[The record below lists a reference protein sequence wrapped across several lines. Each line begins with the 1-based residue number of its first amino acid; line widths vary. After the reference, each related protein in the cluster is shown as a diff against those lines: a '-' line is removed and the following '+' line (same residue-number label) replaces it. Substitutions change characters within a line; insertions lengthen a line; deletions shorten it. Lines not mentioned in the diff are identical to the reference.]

1 MKVSI
6 GHFFGKCLW
15 LFLFFCICLNGHVVN
30 GQTGPILY
38 FLHDMYEVTE
48 GDMNGETKANLTVCQ
63 APNTFQSSASF
74 AFSDGFALS
83 GSDYTATMGST
94 LLQANVSC
102 TDLQIDIT
110 SDNVA
115 EGTEEFTIQLQP
127 ALPARVAGF
136 NAAATV
142 TIYDD
147 DNMYTVNFRQISYS
161 VPEGMG
167 SVDLEVC
174 LSPQSPGSFGSV
186 TTFPGTAGV
195 GDADF
200 FPITSLELVFQSGF
214 PCTVVPVI
222 IFEDAIAEADE
233 SFTVRLTAVPPAQVQ
248 QGYNVATVTILD
260 DDTAPVNTAP
270 ELSGCPAGTVADFTT
285 TPSCNDAQDG
295 APVVTC
301 NPPAGSTFQAGMTTS
316 VSCSCTDSAGLS
328 SNCMFDVFVAPVNT
342 APELSG
348 CPVGTVASFTT
359 TPSCSDAQNAAPVVT
374 CNPPAGSTFQAG
386 ITTSVSCSC
395 TDSAG
400 STSNCMFDVFALQIM
415 CPSSPLVFNKDPD
428 NEFTTVNIGSNVTCI
443 GGNVNC
449 GTTSFPVGTYNVT
462 CYCFSGSSNDMCDVT
477 IEIKAFI
484 LEKWYKRSLLQVS
497 TIATEI
503 GSTEAPATETTSEI
517 LIPSST
523 ISTIPTTTT
532 KGMLATDTS
541 QTMMT
546 ELSTSVLDVNVTATT
561 IASPTSRPDATETTN
576 MTGMFTTNTT
586 QTMTTGMFTTNTTQT
601 MTTASPTSRP
611 DVTETTKMTWM
622 FTTNTTQ
629 TMTTEMF
636 TTNTTQTMTPEM
648 FTTNTPQT
656 MTPDPCLIQPCDGNA
671 NCTHNEGLVKCT
683 CKDGFY
689 GDGTINGTGCTGCP
703 RNVPDEKFGLNCSSP
718 CTCASNAECNSE
730 TGVCSGGA
738 CGAPMPTTCDK
749 NNLTVMI
756 LPDDMDVDEKTA
768 FTLFC
773 TVNLGTADVN
783 VTWTYPAG
791 AEIQSGVVRSKLTS
805 FLTVS
810 NAGKEHSGTYT
821 CIARL
826 NKPTETVTSR
836 NDSVN
841 INVRV
846 QGAISPSF
854 EHLRKARIGDDV
866 TLTCEAFG
874 NPKPTV
880 EWLYKNDTNFSGNTT
895 LTSDTPG
902 TCCVVTRKLYFTNLK
917 LANNGT
923 YTCKV
928 SVGGNVTDHE
938 EVDLFVVDFPEIVN
952 LSLQEKSSSSLKFKW
967 TVKDKGNDNITC
979 MANYSEVENDNKM
992 SKICEETSCELSDL
1006 SPNTDYII
1014 SVVCNNTA
1022 GPSNTLNMTSKTSS
1036 TVPEEVPDLNVADVN
1051 STFITVTLKPVST
1064 DNGPISCYEFV
1075 VAERSEVGTDADN
1088 DVPFSSVKENS
1099 DDGTPYRAVVMNHD
1113 EYTAQKT
1120 VMIGAEGNQE
1130 STCELPGNSRRKRAS
1145 ELVSSQTLTARN
1157 DPLESASNY
1166 SIFLRIY
1173 VISTN
1178 GEYTYSSS
1186 DYGHYQTTK
1195 ETSPTSDGG
1204 GALAVVLTIL
1214 IILIIGIV
1222 IAIFFVWRKRSKE
1235 NHAEQ
1240 DGEIIALGENG
1251 INGRKEN
1258 DKLGQDN
1265 PAFDQTDSSP
1275 GINSGFEITVIEKL
1289 DPINIDELGNCI
1301 LTKHQNSNRIFKQEF
1316 MSLLDVNKDATHEAF
1331 SHETNYQEKNRYI
1344 NIFCYDHSRVKLEE
1358 LEGVEQSD
1366 YINAN
1371 YIDGYKQP
1379 NKFIAAQGPKTETL
1393 EDHWRMI
1400 WEQKTATIIMLARCF
1415 EDGGREKCA
1424 QYWPD
1429 EGSQKFGQFTVHL
1442 DSTAECSD
1450 YLIRKFRVTKEGE
1463 EEGTY
1468 RSINQFHYLAW
1479 PDHGVPEYPYT
1490 LLAFVKRIRQMTP
1503 PKPEKGNIIVHCS
1516 AGVGRTGTYITIDA
1530 MLDRLKEEKTVD
1542 IYNFVNSMRLNRRLL
1557 VQTEVQYTF
1566 IHHAMHEEHLYG
1578 HTEIPLADLHQY
1590 FRRLRLKTHIDDN
1603 SPLHNEFKTAATLPI
1618 RITKCI
1624 DASKEGNKEK
1634 NRTRN
1639 YLPYDHNRVL
1649 LERLVGD
1656 ENSTYINASYIKGY
1670 ERKNM
1675 YIATQAPMENTVH
1688 DFWRLVW
1695 ESLTATVIMLTDLEE
1710 KGNEMCVK
1718 FWPEE
1723 EPQTFGNLT
1732 VELASENEEE
1742 DYTVHNFSLSST
1754 EGVSG
1759 RKVTMFRF
1767 HGWPEVGTPNCCES
1781 VIDLVNVAHEH
1792 QQNSEREESPD
1803 HSRHP
1808 IVVFCHTGVGRTAVW
1823 IALSI
1828 LMERARA
1835 EGVVDVFQTVRTLR
1849 QQRQHMLHDATQY
1862 EFLYQAVLKHLDTF
1876 DQYANYR

>member
-497 TIATEI
+497 TIAT
-503 GSTEAPATETTSEI
+503 
-517 LIPSST
+517 
-523 ISTIPTTTT
+523 
-532 KGMLATDTS
+532 
-541 QTMMT
+541 
-546 ELSTSVLDVNVTATT
+546 
-561 IASPTSRPDATETTN
+561 
-576 MTGMFTTNTT
+576 
-586 QTMTTGMFTTNTTQT
+586 
-601 MTTASPTSRP
+601 
-611 DVTETTKMTWM
+611 
-622 FTTNTTQ
+622 
-629 TMTTEMF
+629 
-636 TTNTTQTMTPEM
+636 
-648 FTTNTPQT
+648 
-656 MTPDPCLIQPCDGNA
+656 DPCLIQPCDGNA